1 MDFNLVLLRHG
12 QSVWNRENRF
22 TGWKDVGLSRQGVQ
36 EARQAAC
43 ILKARGFQFERAF
56 TSVLKRAIQTL
67 WWVLKDGDLLWVPVV
82 KTWRLNE
89 RHYGALTG
97 LNKKEVAQTY
107 SVRQLHLWRRSYKT
121 VPPPLSPH
129 RARDLLTVPAGGD
142 LKKGRFLRKR
152 VLPGCYKTL
161 KTLPCAE
168 SLKTTG
174 ERVMPF
180 WNKEIR
186 PPLQCGERVLVVAH
200 GNSLRALVREL
211 EGLSGKGIESVNI
224 PTGVPVAYALSP
236 KNLKVCGKQVWGK
249 V

>member
-22 TGWKDVGLSRQGVQ
+22 TGWKDVGLSRKGVQ
-36 EARQAAC
+36 EAGLAGR
-43 ILKARGFQFERAF
+43 ILKARDFRFERAF

-67 WWVLKDGDLLWVPVV
+67 WWVLKEGDLLWVPVV

-97 LNKKEVAQTY
+97 LNKKEVAKIY
-107 SVRQLHLWRRSYKT
+107 GPPRVHLWRRSYETK
-121 VPPPLSPH
+121 PPPLSP
-129 RARDLLTVPAGGD
+129 REARDLLTVPVGV
-142 LKKGRFLRKR
+142 LKDRFKKKI
-152 VLPGCYKTL
+152 LPGCYRDL

-180 WNKEIR
+180 WKKEVR
-186 PPLQCGERVLVVAH
+186 PCLQKGEKVLIVAH

-211 EGLSGKGIESVNI
+211 EGLSGKEIEAVNI

-236 KNLKVCGKQVWGK
+236 KSLKVQGKKVWGK
-249 V
+249 L